1 MARIMVSTQIVVF
14 EFKQETVV
22 TGGLLSNDNV
32 LEASLEAAN
41 QQGLDIDVIE
51 SNLGK
56 YVVSIGGI
64 TGEGWEYTVNGQP
77 GRYQQNLVI

>member
-1 MARIMVSTQIVVF
+1 M
-14 EFKQETVV
+14 
-22 TGGLLSNDNV
+22 SNDNA

-41 QQGLDIDVIE
+41 QQGLDIEVIE

-64 TGEGWEYTVNGQP
+64 AGEGWEYTVNGQP
-77 GRYQQNLVI
+77 GVVSAEFSDLESDSIVVWKQL